1 MAVKNS
7 QFIRGGLAA
16 AALLVLCLCLAA
28 ARFAVLFVQS
38 STWVSHT
45 TEVLTELRATRSML
59 GQPGVTPTQ
68 AEIEHIQVPLVEQ
81 QIDHIRELTPD
92 NARQQSSAIA
102 LKTAIAR
109 LSTQTSKDAKVRTV
123 VAAIG
128 LLDRM
133 MQEEYQL
140 LAERTNLQAKATS
153 QAAISVSALCLT
165 LLLVGLATT
174 LAAQRESARRQ
185 HVEGILEKEKKELT
199 RYTGELALV
208 AAGSELIQTAAD
220 ERQLYEAVARVMS
233 DLLPGSKGYLGLIS
247 PSKDIVEVCAKWGEA
262 DAPETF
268 LPGSCL
274 ALQLGRQIHR
284 THALLQTTCSHDVDD
299 AADFLCIP
307 VRGAAGHMGVL
318 HLKTPFK
325 VERNSANAT
334 ALFAVQL
341 ALSLTNLRMRE
352 TLRGQSVR
360 DPLTGLFNRR
370 YFDETLQREL
380 LSYKRDKRPVT
391 VLMFDVDHFK
401 RFNDNYGHVAGDEA
415 LRGFGRVMRA
425 VFRQS
430 DVLCRYGGEEFA
442 AILINTE
449 LEAAYAKAEAFRI
462 LLERTDVTT
471 VQGGERI
478 STSIGVATC
487 RDFCD
492 PVLLVQAAD
501 AALYQAKRL
510 GRNRSCLS
518 CEDTDRASEAAPRI
532 PILPMTDTSLLNPLR
547 SRQEASGTGHDG
559 DNQHPG
565 FDHHGFD
572 HEGFDDQASDN
583 PSSSAAHSSSSN
595 GL

>member
-7 QFIRGGLAA
+7 QFVRVGIVA
-16 AALLVLCLCLAA
+16 AALLVICLCLAA
-28 ARFAVLFVQS
+28 ARFAVLFVHS
-38 STWVSHT
+38 SSWVSHT

-59 GQPGVTPTQ
+59 GRPGVTPSSS
-68 AEIEHIQVPLVEQ
+68 EIAHIQIPLVEQ
-81 QIDHIRELTPD
+81 QIEHIRQLTQD
-92 NARQQSSAIA
+92 NPRQQANA
-102 LKTAIAR
+102 ADLKAAMVNLAANTSPDAR
-109 LSTQTSKDAKVRTV
+109 LSTVIG
-123 VAAIG
+123 AIAV
-128 LLDRM
+128 LDRLT
-133 MQEEYQL
+133 QEEYRL
-140 LAERTNLQAKATS
+140 LAERANLQAEATS
-153 QAAISVSALCLT
+153 QTAISVAALCLT
-165 LLLVGLATT
+165 LLLVGLLTT

-208 AAGSELIQTAAD
+208 AAGSELIQTATD
-220 ERQLYEAVARVMS
+220 ERQLCDAVGRVMS
-233 DLLPGSKGYLGLIS
+233 DLLPGSQGYLGVIS
-247 PSKDIVEVCAKWGEA
+247 PSKDSVEVCAKWGS
-262 DAPETF
+262 PRVSETF
-268 LPGSCL
+268 LPGDCM

-284 THALLQTTCSHDVDD
+284 SNALLQTTCSHDVDD
-299 AADFLCIP
+299 LADFLCIP
-307 VRGAAGHMGVL
+307 VRGPAGHLGVL
-318 HLKTPFK
+318 HVKTTQV
-325 VERNSANAT
+325 VERNSANAV

-341 ALSLTNLRMRE
+341 SLSLSNLRMRE

-415 LRGFGRVMRA
+415 LRGYGRVMRS

-442 AILINTE
+442 AILINTD

-462 LLERTDVTT
+462 LLARTDVTT

-510 GRNRSCLS
+510 GRNRTCLS
-518 CEDTDRASEAAPRI
+518 REETDRASEAAPRV
-532 PILPMTDTSLLNPLR
+532 PVLDMTDTSLLNLPVQR
-547 SRQEASGTGHDG
+547 PDG
-559 DNQHPG
+559 DGERHESGKKYPG
-565 FDHHGFD
+565 FDHHGLTYPD
-572 HEGFDDQASDN
+572 SES
-583 PSSSAAHSSSSN
+583 PSSSASHSSPSD
-595 GL
+595 GR